1 MLNGYMNNVV
11 RSRLGPGISTIIN
24 LSDSVQAWGKLSKI
38 CLKLRTH
45 DSKEMC
51 YSSAF
56 HVCAFMGISVENVL
70 KLSRALGSAFSTLC
84 KRGILCMPP
93 EWSAALAP
101 LYSHC
106 F

>member
-1 MLNGYMNNVV
+1 MNNVV
-11 RSRLGPGISTIIN
+11 RSRLGPGISAIIN
-24 LSDSVQAWGKLSKI
+24 LSDLVQAWGKLSKI

-51 YSSAF
+51 YSSTF
-56 HVCAFMGISVENVL
+56 HVCAFMGISMESVL
-70 KLSRALGSAFSTLC
+70 KLSRALGSAFRTRCIRGVLC
-84 KRGILCMPP
+84 VPP

-101 LYSHC
+101 LYPDC